1 VGARCPPEA
10 DAPTLKIDSK
20 SYALKEFNG
29 VYAVGFGKASA
40 PMAQALEEILGEWLK
55 GGIVV
60 VKEGHA
66 LPLKKIKILESGH
79 PVPDRRSLEA
89 AVTLL
94 DWANT
99 EVQRLNPPEPAL
111 ERSEGAERVQGAGP
125 LPIKR
130 DLVFCLVTG
139 GGSALLCAPP
149 GDISL
154 EEVKTATAL
163 LLASGAEIKEMNTVR
178 KHLSLIHG
186 GRLARA
192 LYPATVINLVVS
204 DVVGDVLDMVSSG
217 PTLPDPS
224 TYKGALEIVYKYG
237 LAKRLPE
244 RVYEYLKRGVSG
256 EVEETPKE
264 GDVCFRDVH
273 TFLLGSNMRALEAAE
288 EKAIELGYNTLIL
301 GSSFTGEAREVAR
314 VFSSRA
320 RECGKGDNPL
330 YGPALVAEHQGYM
343 LNLVAEHQGHS
354 VVRLRRM
361 PPMLNR
367 PFAPLKGRS
376 GSGPACLLAGGET
389 TVTLRGNGRGG
400 RNQEFALASAMEI
413 EGLEGVVI
421 LSGGTDG
428 NDGPTEAAGAVV
440 DGTTCRRARELG
452 MEPEDFL
459 MRNDSHTFFCRLGDH
474 IITGPTRTNVMDIM
488 LCLTRG
494 K

>member
-1 VGARCPPEA
+1 MKLTSELRGQALEIFYHALRAVDPARLVRERVRLEGPS
-10 DAPTLKIDSK
+10 LKIDSK
-20 SYALKEFNG
+20 SYTLKEFNG

-79 PVPDRRSLEA
+79 PVPDGRSLEA

-94 DWANT
+94 DWARGRST
-99 EVQRLNPPEPAL
+99 EVPGFNPPTPAL
-111 ERSEGAERVQGAGP
+111 ESASGGEGAEKVQVAGP
-125 LPIKR
+125 LPTKR

-154 EEVKTATAL
+154 EEVKAVTSL
-163 LLASGAEIKEMNTVR
+163 LLASGAEIKEVNTVR

-192 LYPATVINLVVS
+192 LYPAVVINLVVS

-224 TYKGALEIVYKYG
+224 TYEGALEIVSKYG

-264 GDVCFRDVH
+264 GDVYFQDVH
-273 TFLLGSNMRALEAAE
+273 TFLLGSNMRALKAAK
-288 EKAIELGYNTLIL
+288 EKAMELGYNTHIL

-314 VFSSRA
+314 VFSSKA
-320 RECGKGDNPL
+320 RECREGDNPPS
-330 YGPALVAEHQGYM
+330 GPALVAEHQGYSIGA
-343 LNLVAEHQGHS
+343 L
-354 VVRLRRM
+354 
-361 PPMLNR
+361 PPMLN
-367 PFAPLKGRS
+367 RS

-389 TVTLRGNGRGG
+389 TVTLKGDGRGG
-400 RNQEFALASAMEI
+400 RNQ
-413 EGLEGVVI
+413 
-421 LSGGTDG
+421 
-428 NDGPTEAAGAVV
+428 
-440 DGTTCRRARELG
+440 
-452 MEPEDFL
+452 
-459 MRNDSHTFFCRLGDH
+459 
-474 IITGPTRTNVMDIM
+474 
-488 LCLTRG
+488 
-494 K
+494 

>member
-1 VGARCPPEA
+1 MKPISELRGQALEIFYHALGAVDPARLVRERVGRGTLQR
-10 DAPTLKIDSK
+10 APTLKIDSK
-20 SYALKEFNG
+20 SYTLKEFNG
-29 VYAVGFGKASA
+29 VYALGFGKASA
-40 PMAQALEEILGEWLK
+40 PMAQALEEVLGEWLK

-79 PVPDRRSLEA
+79 PVSDRRSQEA

-94 DWANT
+94 DWARRRGT
-99 EVQRLNPPEPAL
+99 EVQGFKG
-111 ERSEGAERVQGAGP
+111 SRVQVAGPLPTKAAGP

-154 EEVKTATAL
+154 EEVKTVTSL
-163 LLASGAEIKEMNTVR
+163 LLASGAEIKEVNTVR

-192 LYPATVINLVVS
+192 LYPAVVINLVVS

-224 TYKGALEIVYKYG
+224 TYKGALEIVSKYG

-264 GDVCFRDVH
+264 GDVCFQDVH
-273 TFLLGSNMRALEAAE
+273 TFLLGSNMRALEAAK

-314 VFSSRA
+314 VFSSKA
-320 RECGKGDNPL
+320 REYREGDNP
-330 YGPALVAEHQGYM
+330 P
-343 LNLVAEHQGHS
+343 
-354 VVRLRRM
+354 
-361 PPMLNR
+361 
-367 PFAPLKGRS
+367 
-376 GSGPACLLAGGET
+376 SGPACLLAGGET
-389 TVTLRGNGRGG
+389 TVTLKGDGRGG

-440 DGTTCRRARELG
+440 DGTTCRRAREHG
-452 MEPEDFL
+452 MEAEDFL

-488 LCLTRG
+488 LCLTGG

>member
-1 VGARCPPEA
+1 MKTTRKLRGQALEIFYHALGAVDPARLVRERMRLEGPS
-10 DAPTLKIDSK
+10 LKIDSK

-79 PVPDRRSLEA
+79 PVPDRRSREA
-89 AVTLL
+89 AMTLL
-94 DWANT
+94 DWARGIST
-99 EVQRLNPPEPAL
+99 EVQGFKG
-111 ERSEGAERVQGAGP
+111 SKVQGDGP

-154 EEVKTATAL
+154 EEVKTVTSL
-163 LLASGAEIKEMNTVR
+163 LLASGAEIKEVNTVR

-192 LYPATVINLVVS
+192 LYPAAVINLVVS

-224 TYKGALEIVYKYG
+224 TYKGALEIVSKYG

-256 EVEETPKE
+256 EVEETPKG
-264 GDVCFRDVH
+264 GDVYFQDVH
-273 TFLLGSNMRALEAAE
+273 TFLLGSNMRALEAAK

-314 VFSSRA
+314 VFSSKA
-320 RECGKGDNPL
+320 REYRKGDNP
-330 YGPALVAEHQGYM
+330 P
-343 LNLVAEHQGHS
+343 
-354 VVRLRRM
+354 
-361 PPMLNR
+361 
-367 PFAPLKGRS
+367 
-376 GSGPACLLAGGET
+376 SGPACLLAGGET
-389 TVTLRGNGRGG
+389 TVTLKGDGRGG

-428 NDGPTEAAGAVV
+428 NDGPTEAAGAMV
-440 DGTTCRRARELG
+440 DGTTCRRAREHG

-459 MRNDSHTFFCRLGDH
+459 MRNDSHTFFCRLGDR

-488 LCLTRG
+488 LCLTG
-494 K
+494 GE

>member
-1 VGARCPPEA
+1 MPPTKPTSELRGQALEIFYHALVAVDPARLVREVVGRGTARR
-10 DAPTLKIDSK
+10 APTLKIDSK
-20 SYALKEFNG
+20 SYTLKEFNG

-40 PMAQALEEILGEWLK
+40 PMAQVLEEILGGWLK

-79 PVPDRRSLEA
+79 PVPDRRSQEA
-89 AVTLL
+89 AMTLL

-99 EVQRLNPPEPAL
+99 EVQRLKG
-111 ERSEGAERVQGAGP
+111 SRVQGSRA
-125 LPIKR
+125 LQTKR

-154 EEVKTATAL
+154 EEVKTATSL
-163 LLASGAEIKEMNTVR
+163 LLASGAEIKEVNTVR

-224 TYKGALEIVYKYG
+224 TYKGALEIVSKYG

-264 GDVCFRDVH
+264 GDVCFQDVH
-273 TFLLGSNMRALEAAE
+273 TFLLGSNMRALEAAK
-288 EKAIELGYNTLIL
+288 EKAIGLGYNTRIL

-314 VFSSRA
+314 VFSSKA
-320 RECGKGDNPL
+320 REYREGDNP
-330 YGPALVAEHQGYM
+330 P
-343 LNLVAEHQGHS
+343 
-354 VVRLRRM
+354 
-361 PPMLNR
+361 
-367 PFAPLKGRS
+367 
-376 GSGPACLLAGGET
+376 SGPACLLAGGET
-389 TVTLRGNGRGG
+389 TVTLKGDGRGG

-452 MEPEDFL
+452 MEAEDFL

-474 IITGPTRTNVMDIM
+474 IITGPTHTNVMDIM
-488 LCLTRG
+488 LCLTGG

>member
-1 VGARCPPEA
+1 MTPPMKPTSELRGQALEIFYHALGAVDPARLVRERVGRGTLQR
-10 DAPTLKIDSK
+10 APTLKIDSK

-40 PMAQALEEILGEWLK
+40 PMAQALEEILGGWLK

-79 PVPDRRSLEA
+79 PVPDRRSQEA
-89 AVTLL
+89 AMTLL

-99 EVQRLNPPEPAL
+99 RVQKLKG
-111 ERSEGAERVQGAGP
+111 SRVQGAGP
-125 LPIKR
+125 LPTKKA
-130 DLVFCLVTG
+130 LVFCLVTG

-154 EEVKTATAL
+154 EEVKTVTSL
-163 LLASGAEIKEMNTVR
+163 LLASGAEIKEVNTVR

-192 LYPATVINLVVS
+192 LYPAVVINLVVS

-224 TYKGALEIVYKYG
+224 TYKGALEIVSKYG

-256 EVEETPKE
+256 EVEETPKG

-273 TFLLGSNMRALEAAE
+273 TFLLGSNMRALEAAK

-314 VFSSRA
+314 VFSSKA
-320 RECGKGDNPL
+320 RECKRSGNPL
-330 YGPALVAEHQGYM
+330 SE
-343 LNLVAEHQGHS
+343 
-354 VVRLRRM
+354 
-361 PPMLNR
+361 
-367 PFAPLKGRS
+367 
-376 GSGPACLLAGGET
+376 PACLLAGGET
-389 TVTLRGNGRGG
+389 TVTIRGNGKGG

-428 NDGPTEAAGAVV
+428 NDGPTEVAGAVV
-440 DGTTCRRARELG
+440 DGTTCRRARAHG

-488 LCLTRG
+488 LCLTGG

>member
-1 VGARCPPEA
+1 MKPTSELRGQALEIFYHALRAVDPARLVRERVRLEGPS
-10 DAPTLKIDSK
+10 LKIDSK
-20 SYALKEFNG
+20 SYTLKEFNG

-79 PVPDRRSLEA
+79 PVPDGRSLEA

-94 DWANT
+94 DWARGRNM
-99 EVQRLNPPEPAL
+99 EVQGFKG
-111 ERSEGAERVQGAGP
+111 SRVQVAGP
-125 LPIKR
+125 LPTKR

-154 EEVKTATAL
+154 EEVKAVTSL
-163 LLASGAEIKEMNTVR
+163 LLASGAEIKEVNTVR

-192 LYPATVINLVVS
+192 LYPAVVINLVVS

-224 TYKGALEIVYKYG
+224 TYKGALEIVSKYG

-264 GDVCFRDVH
+264 GDVYFQDVH
-273 TFLLGSNMRALEAAE
+273 TFLLGSNMRALKAAK
-288 EKAIELGYNTLIL
+288 EKAMELGYNTHIL

-314 VFSSRA
+314 VFSSKA
-320 RECGKGDNPL
+320 RECKKSGNPL
-330 YGPALVAEHQGYM
+330 SE
-343 LNLVAEHQGHS
+343 
-354 VVRLRRM
+354 
-361 PPMLNR
+361 
-367 PFAPLKGRS
+367 
-376 GSGPACLLAGGET
+376 PACLLAGGET
-389 TVTLRGNGRGG
+389 TVTIRGNG
-400 RNQEFALASAMEI
+400 
-413 EGLEGVVI
+413 
-421 LSGGTDG
+421 
-428 NDGPTEAAGAVV
+428 
-440 DGTTCRRARELG
+440 
-452 MEPEDFL
+452 
-459 MRNDSHTFFCRLGDH
+459 
-474 IITGPTRTNVMDIM
+474 
-488 LCLTRG
+488 
-494 K
+494 

>member
-1 VGARCPPEA
+1 VPLIKTTSELREQALEIFYHALGAVDPARLVREVVGRGTARR
-10 DAPTLKIDSK
+10 APTLKIDSK

-79 PVPDRRSLEA
+79 PVPDGRSLEA
-89 AVTLL
+89 AMTLL
-94 DWANT
+94 DWARGSST
-99 EVQRLNPPEPAL
+99 EVQGFNPPE
-111 ERSEGAERVQGAGP
+111 AERVQGAGPLPTKVAGP

-154 EEVKTATAL
+154 EEVKTVTSL
-163 LLASGAEIKEMNTVR
+163 LLASGAEIKEVNTVR

-192 LYPATVINLVVS
+192 LYPAVVINLVVS

-224 TYKGALEIVYKYG
+224 TYKGALEIVSKYG

-264 GDVCFRDVH
+264 GDVCFQDVH
-273 TFLLGSNMRALEAAE
+273 TFLLGSNMRALEAAK
-288 EKAIELGYNTLIL
+288 EKAIELGYNTRIL

-314 VFSSRA
+314 VFSSKA
-320 RECGKGDNPL
+320 REYREGDNP
-330 YGPALVAEHQGYM
+330 P
-343 LNLVAEHQGHS
+343 
-354 VVRLRRM
+354 
-361 PPMLNR
+361 
-367 PFAPLKGRS
+367 
-376 GSGPACLLAGGET
+376 SGPACLLAGGET
-389 TVTLRGNGRGG
+389 TVTLKGDGRGG

-440 DGTTCRRARELG
+440 DGTTCRRARAHG

-474 IITGPTRTNVMDIM
+474 IITGPTHTNVMDIM
-488 LCLTRG
+488 LCLTGG